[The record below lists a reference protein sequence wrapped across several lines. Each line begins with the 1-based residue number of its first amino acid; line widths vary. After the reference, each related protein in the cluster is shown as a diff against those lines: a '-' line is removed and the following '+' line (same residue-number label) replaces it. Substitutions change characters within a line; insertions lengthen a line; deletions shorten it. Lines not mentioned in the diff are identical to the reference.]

1 MAPKEQNQPDILH
14 RPLYGKTPPSL
25 SINSLA
31 NIVPVFDLPPEILH
45 TLSLKSDLETPHQEP
60 ESIPA
65 PLPAIEASTKS
76 TSCSLCGLNFPSL
89 EEQRNHVR
97 SDLHKYNL
105 KQKMRGLPAVGEAD
119 FERLIGELA
128 DMESI
133 SGSES
138 SESSSEEE
146 ASKVEGGNSKDTTL
160 TALLKKQAKLSHPEE
175 DAFSR
180 KSQKQGK
187 GKPPM
192 IWFSSPSLPE
202 NSTLGVYRAV
212 FSLEEQD
219 EPLHLV
225 DSLRKKQLAAVP
237 GPRPGVPASANGGPH
252 YFLCMIGGGH
262 FAAMVVALAPKIAKK
277 HTGHQERQATVIA
290 HKTFHRYTTRR
301 KQGGSQSAHDAKGA
315 ASSAGASL
323 RRYNETALITEVRA
337 LLSEW
342 KSMIDSAELI
352 FVRATGNTNRQTLF
366 GPYDGQV
373 LRQQDPR
380 NRGFPFTTRRAT
392 QAELMRAFVELTRV
406 KVSQIDEAALAAAAA
421 EREKAEAKEIST
433 SSKTPKPPKLT
444 EEEETAQLHTT
455 QLQTLIRRSK
465 APALLSYIK
474 SNDLSPDFEFYPA
487 SANHHSPTPLHLAS
501 SLSSPALITAL
512 LVKGKANP
520 TIRNADQ
527 KTAYD
532 IAGDRSTRDSF
543 RLARYTL
550 GESAWDWSSAQVPP
564 ALSPSEAAQRSEQS
578 KAEQSVSDQKEAE
591 RRKAET
597 ERLRKESEDL
607 ENAKKEKKMGK
618 GRVIGVVPE
627 KTGAERREEEARGMT
642 PEMRM
647 RLERERRARAAEER
661 MRRLG

>member
-1 MAPKEQNQPDILH
+1 
-14 RPLYGKTPPSL
+14 
-25 SINSLA
+25 
-31 NIVPVFDLPPEILH
+31 
-45 TLSLKSDLETPHQEP
+45 
-60 ESIPA
+60 
-65 PLPAIEASTKS
+65 
-76 TSCSLCGLNFPSL
+76 
-89 EEQRNHVR
+89 VR

-105 KQKMRGLPAVGEAD
+105 KQKIRGLPSVGEAD

-128 DMESI
+128 EMESI

-138 SESSSEEE
+138 SESESEED
-146 ASKVEGGNSKDTTL
+146 APKVEGGNGKDTTL
-160 TALLKKQAKLSHPEE
+160 TALLKKQAKISHPEE
-175 DAFSR
+175 DVFSR

-202 NSTLGVYRAV
+202 NTSLGVYRAV
-212 FSLEEQD
+212 FSIEEQD
-219 EPLHLV
+219 EPTHLA
-225 DSLRKKQLAAVP
+225 DSVRKKQLAAVP
-237 GPRPGVPASANGGPH
+237 APRPGVAASGNGGPH

-262 FAAMVVALAPKIAKK
+262 FAAMIVALAPRVAKK
-277 HTGHQERQATVIA
+277 HTGHSERQATVLA

-342 KSMIDSAELI
+342 KSMIDSSELI

-366 GPYDGQV
+366 GPYEGQV

-406 KVSQIDEAALAAAAA
+406 KVSQVDEAALAAAAA
-421 EREKAEAKEIST
+421 EREKAESKQASTPAKA
-433 SSKTPKPPKLT
+433 PKPPKLS
-444 EEEETAQLHTT
+444 EEEETALLHTT

-474 SNDLSPDFEFYPA
+474 SNELQPDFQFYPA

-520 TIRNADQ
+520 TLHNEDG

-532 IAGDRSTRDSF
+532 IAGDRATRDSF
-543 RLARYTL
+543 RLARHTL
-550 GESAWDWSSAQVPP
+550 GESAWDWDSASVPP
-564 ALSPSEAAQRSEQS
+564 ALSPSEASKREEAA
-578 KAEQSVSDQKEAE
+578 KAEQAAADKKEAE

-597 ERLRKESEDL
+597 ERLRKEDDDL
-607 ENAKKEKKMGK
+607 TNAKREKKMGR
-618 GRVIGVVPE
+618 GRVVGVVPE
-627 KTGAERREEEARGMT
+627 KSGAERREEEARGMT
-642 PEMRM
+642 PEMRQ

-661 MRRLG
+661 MRRLGGGT